1 MAKTEENEDK
11 RDNEKDNERKTPV
24 DDEKNEVLTD
34 DGNEFSGEEKQNQA
48 ERKKN
53 RKETKVTNETD
64 DNVSIQRS
72 VKESEGRYQQEEK
85 ELDSTDK
92 TGSRVSMHSSL
103 RNEEVV
109 KQEGNEERIK
119 INGIDK
125 TGSNVSMHS
134 SLKDGEVVKQKRTND
149 EKTEVNGTDKEG
161 SNMSIQSLQRVDSW
175 EKMNRNNEKRE
186 ITNTANEGSKVSIQN
201 SQNEKESIPIVVTD
215 SQSNAHVQDKIQ
227 VEFASQLSHKIVDEA
242 LESAICGFLP
252 TDTDVERNSN
262 GEDIKDLRELLETN
276 MVVTTTSADPSRTS
290 SQSQLEDDGSTK
302 PKESGTRSGESVDL
316 QVNSSKPVS
325 YPDTSSQSDVDDKDN
340 TDKKPFL
347 DVLTQQLPS
356 ADSSDDSS
364 TE

>member
-1 MAKTEENEDK
+1 VAKTEENEDK

-34 DGNEFSGEEKQNQA
+34 QNKGKDDGNEFSGEEKQNQA
-48 ERKKN
+48 ERKQN

-64 DNVSIQRS
+64 DN
-72 VKESEGRYQQEEK
+72 
-85 ELDSTDK
+85 
-92 TGSRVSMHSSL
+92 VSMHSSL

-134 SLKDGEVVKQKRTND
+134 SLKDGEVVKQKRAND
-149 EKTEVNGTDKEG
+149 EKTEVNGTDKKG

-215 SQSNAHVQDKIQ
+215 SQSNAHVQDTLQ
-227 VEFASQLSHKIVDEA
+227 VEFASQLSHKIIDEA

-276 MVVTTTSADPSRTS
+276 VVVTTTSADPSRTS

-347 DVLTQQLPS
+347 DVLSQQLPS